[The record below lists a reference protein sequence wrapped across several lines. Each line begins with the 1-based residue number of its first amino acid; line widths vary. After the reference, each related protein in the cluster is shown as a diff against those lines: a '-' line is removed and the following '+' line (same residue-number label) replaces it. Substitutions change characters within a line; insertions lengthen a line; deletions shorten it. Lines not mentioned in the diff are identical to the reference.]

1 MKNNKKDQEKRGIIS
16 VVQSPDEVEN
26 KKESAPAPTTSTL
39 DKDKQT
45 DEHGIISI
53 VQAPV
58 RKKS

>member
-1 MKNNKKDQEKRGIIS
+1 MKKNKKDQEKRGIIS
-16 VVQSPDEVEN
+16 VVQSPDEAEN
-26 KKESAPAPTTSTL
+26 KKERAPTTSTS

-45 DEHGIISI
+45 DEHGVISI